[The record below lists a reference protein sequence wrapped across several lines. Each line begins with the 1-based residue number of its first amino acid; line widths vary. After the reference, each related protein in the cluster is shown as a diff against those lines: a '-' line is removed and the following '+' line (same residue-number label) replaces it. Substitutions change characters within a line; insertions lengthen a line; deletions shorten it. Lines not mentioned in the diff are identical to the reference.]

1 MPEAADA
8 AAARPLRIAYIGLG
22 GNIDNPERRIK
33 DALNALAALDEGKR
47 FAASPL
53 YLSRPL
59 PSAVEQPDYLN
70 ACARLGTRL
79 TAEKLWQRLQGIE
92 QTYGRRRNRSVH
104 WGPRALDLDLLLYG
118 EAPTD
123 GDSLKLPHPCLHERA
138 FVLRPLFDI
147 EPDLEVPGRG
157 PVRELLARVE
167 AAGDLRPWPL

>member
-1 MPEAADA
+1 M
-8 AAARPLRIAYIGLG
+8 AYIGLG
-22 GNIDNPERRIK
+22 GNIDNPEGRIK
-33 DALNALAALDEGKR
+33 DALCALAALDEGKR

-92 QTYGRRRNRSVH
+92 QTYGRRRDPSLH
-104 WGPRALDLDLLLYG
+104 WGPRALDLDLLLCG
-118 EAPTD
+118 QALID
-123 GDSLKLPHPCLHERA
+123 SDSLKVPHPRLHERA

-147 EPDLEVPGRG
+147 EPELEVPGRG
-157 PVRELLARVE
+157 PVRQLLAMVE
-167 AAGDLRPWPL
+167 AAGELRPWPP